1 MGRILFVGG
10 LACLALGLVA
20 LPANAGDDEGL
31 AREVEKL
38 RQEVH
43 VMRASMLENEIDT
56 YLSETEALHG
66 AQGGDA
72 LQGVTI
78 HANFTAVF
86 QGTVGQGTGAED
98 IGVANGDM
106 DLQFDFQVTDNLN
119 LFFNATAN
127 EQGMGALPYN
137 YDATNIAGEPT
148 FGTGVFL
155 WGSGFFPGLS
165 QGTAGAWTD
174 GIGVNGT
181 VPTAPGSIR
190 LEEGGIRQL
199 IPAGST
205 EIWNEM
211 GKIDPRDRFLQSA
224 FTDDVNTGFINN
236 NVDDNPSIPYLTN
249 AGGTNSLGWHIS
261 IVFGNNKQYSVNFG
275 WFAFPGQWF
284 AHGQLMAQFSWKGE
298 IAGREMNVRVM
309 GFWQNL
315 MRNAAL
321 NETSSAAG
329 GIVWDWLATD
339 KMGVFVK
346 IATDG
351 GDINPV
357 ELDGSVGL
365 VWTGIIGS
373 RPNDALGVSV
383 GWISI
388 NTTVTA
394 IGPVNVPEDTELMVE
409 VYYRYTMEDGK
420 LQITPHLMYVMDP
433 GGGQNVPG
441 TGTFTD
447 DALFILGLR
456 IHVPF

>member
-20 LPANAGDDEGL
+20 LPAGAGDDEGL

-43 VMRASMLENEIDT
+43 VMRASMLENEIDD

-78 HANFTAVF
+78 HASFTTVF
-86 QGTVGQGTGAED
+86 QGTVGQSSPAND
-98 IGVANGDM
+98 IGVADGDA

-119 LFFNATAN
+119 LFLNATAN
-127 EQGMGALPYN
+127 TGGAGSLPAN
-137 YDATNIAGEPT
+137 FPATFISSPGASGSP
-148 FGTGVFL
+148 FGA
-155 WGSGFFPGLS
+155 P
-165 QGTAGAWTD
+165 TAGGFTD

-211 GKIDPRDRFLQSA
+211 GKIDPRDRFMQSA
-224 FTDDVNTGFINN
+224 FADDANTGFINN
-236 NVDDNPSIPYLTN
+236 NVDDNPAFNYLTN
-249 AGGTNSLGWHIS
+249 AAGTNSLGWHIT
-261 IVFGNNKQYSVNFG
+261 ITFGNNKQYAVNFG
-275 WFAFPGQWF
+275 WFSGPGQWF
-284 AHGQLMAQFSWKGE
+284 ARGQLYFQFSWKLE
-298 IAGREMNVRVM
+298 VSGREMNIRLA

-315 MRNAAL
+315 IRTVL
-321 NETSSAAG
+321 PTGPETSDAG
-329 GIVWDWLATD
+329 GGLVWDWLVTD
-339 KMGVFVK
+339 KMGLFVK
-346 IATDG
+346 IATNG

-357 ELDGSVGL
+357 DLDASVGL

-373 RPNDALGVSV
+373 RPNDAVGVSV
-383 GWISI
+383 GFITI
-388 NTTVTA
+388 NTTVTG
-394 IGPVNVPEDTELMVE
+394 IIPEDTEIMVE

-433 GGGQNVPG
+433 GGGTTA
-441 TGTFTD
+441 TGGSFTD
-447 DALFILGLR
+447 DSLFILGLR

>member
-20 LPANAGDDEGL
+20 LPAVAGDDEGL

-43 VMRASMLENEIDT
+43 VMRASMLENEIDS

-78 HANFTAVF
+78 HANFTTVF
-86 QGTVGQGTGAED
+86 QGTLGQGSGAED
-98 IGVANGDM
+98 IGVVDGDM

-119 LFFNATAN
+119 LFINATAN
-127 EQGMGALPYN
+127 ASGTGSLPFN
-137 YDATNIAGEPT
+137 YPATNISA
-148 FGTGVFL
+148 FA
-155 WGSGFFPGLS
+155 
-165 QGTAGAWTD
+165 TAGGFTD

-190 LEEGGIRQL
+190 LEEGGIRQM

-205 EIWNEM
+205 EIWHEM

-224 FTDDVNTGFINN
+224 FADDQNTGFINN
-236 NVDDNPSIPYLTN
+236 NVDDNPSFMYLSN
-249 AGGTNSLGWHIS
+249 AGGLNSLGWHFTI
-261 IVFGNNKQYSVNFG
+261 IFGNNKEFSVNFG
-275 WFAFPGQWF
+275 WFAPPGQWF
-284 AHGQLMAQFSWKGE
+284 AHGQLYAQFSWKGE
-298 IAGREMNVRVM
+298 IAGREMNVRVA

-315 MRNAAL
+315 FQNFSGTL
-321 NETSSAAG
+321 NENSSAGG

-357 ELDGSVGL
+357 ELDGTIGL

-373 RPNDALGVSV
+373 RPNDAFGVSV
-383 GWISI
+383 GMISI
-388 NTTVTA
+388 NTTVTGA
-394 IGPVNVPEDTELMVE
+394 LPEDTELMVE
-409 VYYRYTMEDGK
+409 LYYRYTMEDGK
-420 LQITPHLMYVMDP
+420 LQITPHVIYVMDP
-433 GGGQNVPG
+433 GGGQTSVPPG
-441 TGTFTD
+441 GGFTD
-447 DALFILGLR
+447 DSLFILGLR
-456 IHVPF
+456 VHVPF

>member
-1 MGRILFVGG
+1 
-10 LACLALGLVA
+10 
-20 LPANAGDDEGL
+20 
-31 AREVEKL
+31 
-38 RQEVH
+38 
-43 VMRASMLENEIDT
+43 MRASMLENEIDD

-78 HANFTAVF
+78 HASFTAVF
-86 QGTVGQGTGAED
+86 QGTLGQSSPAED
-98 IGVANGDM
+98 VGVASGDM

-137 YDATNIAGEPT
+137 YSATGIAGIPP
-148 FGTGVFL
+148 GTVNVAGVGVFSYSL
-155 WGSGFFPGLS
+155 
-165 QGTAGAWTD
+165 GTLGAWMD

-190 LEEGGIRQL
+190 LEEGGIRHL

-205 EIWNEM
+205 EIWHEM

-224 FTDDVNTGFINN
+224 FADDENTGFINN
-236 NVDDNPSIPYLTN
+236 NVDDNPAVPYLTN
-249 AGGTNSLGWHIS
+249 GAGFNSLGWHFT
-261 IVFGNNKQYSVNFG
+261 IVFGNNKEFQVNFG

-298 IAGREMNVRVM
+298 ISGREMNVRLM

-315 MRNAAL
+315 FRDA
-321 NETSSAAG
+321 TGDGSAG
-329 GIVWDWLATD
+329 GGVVWDWLVTD
-339 KMGVFVK
+339 KMGLFVK
-346 IATDG
+346 VCTDG
-351 GDINPV
+351 GDVNPV

-365 VWTGIIGS
+365 VWTGLIGS

-383 GWISI
+383 SFISA
-388 NTTVTA
+388 NTTVTGA
-394 IGPVNVPEDTELMVE
+394 IPEDTEFMLE
-409 VYYRYTMEDGK
+409 LYYRYTMEDGK
-420 LQITPHLMYVMDP
+420 LQITPHLIFVSDP
-433 GGGQNVPG
+433 GGGQASAG
-441 TGTFTD
+441 GTFAD
-447 DALFILGLR
+447 DTLFILGLR